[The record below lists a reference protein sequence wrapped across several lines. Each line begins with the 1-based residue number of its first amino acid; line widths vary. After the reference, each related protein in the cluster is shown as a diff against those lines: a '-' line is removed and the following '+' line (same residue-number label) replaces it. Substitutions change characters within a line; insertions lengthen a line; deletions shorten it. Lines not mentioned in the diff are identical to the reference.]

1 MFQSSV
7 RFVCA
12 RLVEHTGR
20 KLFFALQSGRL
31 LQSQADPQDVVIA
44 RREPFAG
51 IFVGVA
57 GFVERRADSFERR
70 GECGSLFVE
79 FQCADGYFTC
89 VFVLCVVFPEVG
101 DQFQQ
106 CEQIRRRRNDDFF
119 VIGIAPDGR
128 VGFQCFQ
135 ECRSLGMNRMTKSGE
150 LNSL

>member
-1 MFQSSV
+1 MFQSS
-7 RFVCA
+7 RPF
-12 RLVEHTGR
+12 RLCPPRRAYGPETV
-20 KLFFALQSGRL
+20 FALQSGRL

-106 CEQIRRRRNDDFF
+106 CEQIRRRRNDDFL
-119 VIGIAPDGR
+119 
-128 VGFQCFQ
+128 
-135 ECRSLGMNRMTKSGE
+135 S
-150 LNSL
+150 